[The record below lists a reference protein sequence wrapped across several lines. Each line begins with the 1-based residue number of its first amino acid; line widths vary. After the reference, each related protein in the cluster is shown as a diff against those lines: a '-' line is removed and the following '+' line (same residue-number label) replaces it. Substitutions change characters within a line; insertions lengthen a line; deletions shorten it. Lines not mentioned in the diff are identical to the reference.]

1 MSDSPDTCER
11 KPFPERKSCGRDS
24 KISDTCGRG
33 LNKNVAFAIRLIK
46 P

>member
-1 MSDSPDTCER
+1 MSDSPDTCGR
-11 KPFPERKSCGRDS
+11 KPLPERKSCGRDS

-33 LNKNVAFAIRLIK
+33 LNKNVALAIRLIK

>member
-11 KPFPERKSCGRDS
+11 KPFPERKSYGRDS
-24 KISDTCGRG
+24 KISDTCGRS